1 MAGEEQKGSDDI
13 HVEGDV
19 GPGTALGRSAKVE
32 AGFIAGRDINI
43 GEIHCYNEKPDKFNE
58 ISALSQKELDG
69 LTDRL
74 LKCPSMK
81 DKGPRD
87 AIIKRLKSA
96 ISDSISRDTR
106 DRVDVRN
113 IVETCSNYASG
124 IKDLIDAIYY
134 YEGDDSLPM
143 REVYKFLPELKS
155 GLQNTSREPPR
166 ARPEPRF
173 PVPDDINQILY
184 DIEQKFGYNWMF
196 VTLHNNVIRYR
207 LNEDASP
214 PAEWLLAVR
223 SLPGNST
230 TVYGWQLL
238 CLDKQIQLIGVQ
250 NMSSEF
256 MSLFFEKFPSADYD
270 APRFFRFASLRVQDQ
285 IKAIASGSKILIQKQ
300 NLARYVNLLNQTISY
315 VEELEKEL
323 AGIRFVLS
331 MFDCLANEDD
341 EILPQEEIDYCLSQ
355 LKKHLNDSV
364 RELSPAGASVMVRI
378 DVENRLEQLKERD
391 SNYRKWLMNLA
402 NNIENT
408 RKHVFSLS

>member
-1 MAGEEQKGSDDI
+1 MADEEQKGSDDI
-13 HVEGDV
+13 HIEGDV
-19 GPGTALGRSAKVE
+19 GPGTALGHGAKVK
-32 AGFIAGRDINI
+32 AGLIAGRDVNI
-43 GEIHCYNEKPDKFNE
+43 GEFHYHNEKPDKFNE
-58 ISALSQKELDG
+58 ISTLSQKELDG
-69 LTDRL
+69 LTVRL

-87 AIIKRLKSA
+87 AIVKRLKSA

-106 DRVDVRN
+106 DGVDVRN
-113 IVETCSNYASG
+113 IVETCSNYANG

-134 YEGDDSLPM
+134 YENDSLPI
-143 REVYKFLPELKS
+143 REVYKFLREFES
-155 GLQNTSREPPR
+155 GLHNTSEPPR
-166 ARPEPRF
+166 APPEPPL
-173 PVPDDINQILY
+173 PVPDDIKQILY
-184 DIEQKFGYNWMF
+184 DIEQKFGYNRMF
-196 VTLHNNVIRYR
+196 VTLHTNVIRYR

-214 PAEWLLAVR
+214 PAEWLQTVR

-230 TVYGWQLL
+230 TAYGWQLL

-250 NMSSEF
+250 NMPSEF

-270 APRFFRFASLRVQDQ
+270 APRFFRFASQRVQDQ

-341 EILPQEEIDYCLSQ
+341 ELLPQEEIDYCLSQ
-355 LKKHLNDSV
+355 LKKHLNNSV
-364 RELSPAGASVMVRI
+364 RELSTAGASVMVRI
-378 DVENRLEQLKERD
+378 DVENRLEKLKEQD

-408 RKHVFSLS
+408 RKHVFSLN